1 MAISSNESI
10 SQASINALEYMED
23 SIKYIDRLFGEGY
36 AKQHPELVGAFIQ
49 TCAIDY
55 LANRLEI
62 QVGFLQDNVGVLGS
76 ALSEIGETIGKHD

>member
-49 TCAIDY
+49 TCALDY
-55 LANRLEI
+55 LSNRLEI

-76 ALSEIGETIGKHD
+76 VLSEIGEAIGKHD